1 MKLKCQ
7 SPNDKPSPNDK
18 IQIANKVQM
27 PKSKCQIKPKCLNVK
42 RKGGINT
49 APAAAL
55 FWVCSQVLRNLT
67 CEIWFV
73 KVAHEFQAEINM
85 NSLFEQ
91 GENVASCQGL
101 GARNW
106 GVGARDW
113 RLEAAGMVL
122 RNGHP
127 SQ

>member
-1 MKLKCQ
+1 M
-7 SPNDKPSPNDK
+7 S
-18 IQIANKVQM
+18 
-27 PKSKCQIKPKCLNVK
+27 KSKCQIKPKGLNVK
-42 RKGGINT
+42 RRGGDKHRHYD
-49 APAAAL
+49 A
-55 FWVCSQVLRNLT
+55 VLGLQSGFEKPHLWGLIRQ
-67 CEIWFV
+67 
-73 KVAHEFQAEINM
+73 VAHEFQAEINM

-113 RLEAAGMVL
+113 RLEAARMML
-122 RNGHP
+122 RNRHS